1 MCTSHF
7 TSAFFPCGI
16 NNTFF
21 WTEARQVKGA
31 ETFFKFHWQHFI
43 SHSHTYC
50 WFFKMLH
57 IDYWFQLSGAD
68 FEGTRKWRQS
78 FKSDTVRSGVSASFT
93 AVCLEEIIWTDSILI
108 SRKPCRNIKTFNL
121 LSEQTEEGTTGSLC
135 HHTLPQA
142 EPFIYQ
148 TLPHRGVCCYF
159 WASNN
164 VFFPKFSWS
173 WCLLLSGCSQNS
185 HSYTHRRWLARVGLF
200 VAWDRGVGFN
210 TDRLGEEGRGDTG
223 DQWGPRWVK
232 SVQSVGGKTCSHTFN
247 SLQSIH
253 PFSSPRGQLRSP
265 RGWSQSQ
272 QDTERRGQFIQMCQ
286 FTTINTSR
294 GFKW

>member
-1 MCTSHF
+1 
-7 TSAFFPCGI
+7 
-16 NNTFF
+16 
-21 WTEARQVKGA
+21 
-31 ETFFKFHWQHFI
+31 
-43 SHSHTYC
+43 
-50 WFFKMLH
+50 MLH

-164 VFFPKFSWS
+164 VFSLNFPEVGVCCWAVVAKTHTATHTDGDWLE
-173 WCLLLSGCSQNS
+173 WVCL
-185 HSYTHRRWLARVGLF
+185 
-200 VAWDRGVGFN
+200 
-210 TDRLGEEGRGDTG
+210 
-223 DQWGPRWVK
+223 
-232 SVQSVGGKTCSHTFN
+232 
-247 SLQSIH
+247 
-253 PFSSPRGQLRSP
+253 
-265 RGWSQSQ
+265 
-272 QDTERRGQFIQMCQ
+272 
-286 FTTINTSR
+286 
-294 GFKW
+294 